1 MRFSKQRSDHSIHS
15 NTTLGRR
22 FPERCWC
29 CLFRPPPPP
38 PHSFPVV
45 LALIYSSPCLFPG
58 SIPQRQAAVRICL
71 YHAAQKRQC
80 GAGGSPGQIQEE
92 HGERAFSIWR
102 SNEAPK
108 KEAVTFLES
117 APGSLTSG
125 PHSRKRG
132 HILTWRS
139 IFASEL
145 LMFHLYNLPHTQE
158 EEGN

>member
-1 MRFSKQRSDHSIHS
+1 MYIISVQCIPHGLQGQEHPFLSYVKVPLYLLQNLYTGLSPSLTSQRKPR
-15 NTTLGRR
+15 GRMK
-22 FPERCWC
+22 
-29 CLFRPPPPP
+29 
-38 PHSFPVV
+38 
-45 LALIYSSPCLFPG
+45 AL
-58 SIPQRQAAVRICL
+58 
-71 YHAAQKRQC
+71 K
-80 GAGGSPGQIQEE
+80 IQEE